1 MFHFDRTS
9 KSSKSKFR
17 KQTFLLL
24 HVLYQKEYTQYHRS
38 LFTIINF
45 RVEVGSI
52 FCDIFI
58 PAYARDPPKND
69 ISVYRS
75 AATENLSGQ
84 RYHVMPHHKKAYET
98 AAIAGRNG
106 VGDDKM
112 DHRKTQHFVR
122 GKVEEN

>member
-1 MFHFDRTS
+1 M
-9 KSSKSKFR
+9 
-17 KQTFLLL
+17 
-24 HVLYQKEYTQYHRS
+24 
-38 LFTIINF
+38 INF

-98 AAIAGRNG
+98 APVAGRNE